1 MKIIL
6 FITILLIILFIL
18 IVLRYRVV
26 YSKIINGES
35 EVSYKM
41 IDLGQHD
48 YFRHSFESFIGKKRV
63 FLKNKTNNIAWL
75 YINKKDFSK
84 IHPESPLKMKEKN
97 YTIKFKFQTQRLIFG
112 GNSSTKN
119 NFF

>member
-1 MKIIL
+1 
-6 FITILLIILFIL
+6 
-18 IVLRYRVV
+18 
-26 YSKIINGES
+26 
-35 EVSYKM
+35 M